1 LKKSGLSAIAVF
13 TLSFAFA
20 GCGGGK
26 KSTTTPKAA
35 PTSGLSTRVFA
46 SQSVSSL
53 TANPG
58 LVVINGLYDSLAKAP
73 RIQAGTAPG
82 YMEISPQRATLM
94 VFDSAGPAI
103 DVVNTAEE
111 KMSGT
116 IPLPGPTIS
125 MVAPSNSVGYVA
137 VPSAPLIGLAPGAVE
152 ALNLASS
159 SITASISVPNAQY
172 VVSNSGGSQLLVF
185 SNDSNSVT
193 VVSPLLLNT
202 GSPSPVTTT
211 VPGFDRPVWAVFSGD
226 NTTAYVLNCGPQC
239 GGTQASVQTLNM
251 TTFALGIPLPVD
263 AATIAL
269 LSGSTL
275 YVAGSPPTNNAC
287 TGQVTAAT
295 TCGRLNIVDLNTMT
309 VTGRVVITDGYHDRI
324 DLTSNGQLFIGS
336 YECTNIGNVNAV
348 NPTGEIRGCLTIY
361 NTTIPDN
368 TSAIIPRDNGDVTGL
383 QNISRPSEDM
393 VETGLVEYVAEGGQ
407 LRVYDLQTDALIS
420 DFYVETGTITI
431 TGQVIDVKAVDF
443 F

>member
-1 LKKSGLSAIAVF
+1 LKKFGLLASVLI
-13 TLSFAFA
+13 TLGLAFA

-46 SQSVSSL
+46 SQSISSL

-58 LVVINGLYDSLAKAP
+58 LVIINGLYDSLAKAP
-73 RIQAGTAPG
+73 RVQAGTAPG
-82 YMEISPQRATLM
+82 YMEISPQRTTLM
-94 VFDSAGPAI
+94 VFDSATNDI

-111 KMSGT
+111 KLSGT

-137 VPSAPLIGLAPGAVE
+137 VPSAPLIGLPPGAVE
-152 ALNLASS
+152 ALNLAASS
-159 SITASISVPNAQY
+159 LTASISVPNAQY

-193 VVSPLLLNT
+193 AVSPLLLNT
-202 GSPSPVTTT
+202 GSTVTT
-211 VPGFDRPVWAVFSGD
+211 VIPGFDRPVWAVFSGD
-226 NTTAYVLNCGPQC
+226 NSTAYVLNCGPQC

-251 TTFALGIPLPVD
+251 TTFALGTPVPVD

-275 YVAGSPPTNNAC
+275 YVAGTPATNNPC

-295 TCGRLNIVDLNTMT
+295 TCGRLSIVDLNTMT

-336 YECTNIGNVNAV
+336 YDCTNIGNVNAV
-348 NPTGEIRGCLTIY
+348 NSSGEVRGCLSIY
-361 NTTIPDN
+361 NTTIPNN
-368 TSAIIPRDNGDVTGL
+368 TAAIIPPDNGDVTGL
-383 QNISRPSEDM
+383 QNISRPPEDM
-393 VETGLVEYVAEGGQ
+393 VETDLVEYVAEGGN

>member
-1 LKKSGLSAIAVF
+1 MKKFGLSAVAVI
-13 TLSFAFA
+13 TLTIAFA

-26 KSTTTPKAA
+26 KKTATSATA

-46 SQSVSSL
+46 SQSISSL

-58 LVVINGLYDSLAKAP
+58 LVIINGLFDSLPKAP
-73 RIQAGTAPG
+73 RVQAGEAPG
-82 YMEISPQRATLM
+82 YMEISPQRTTLM
-94 VFDSAGPAI
+94 VFDSATNNI
-103 DVVNTAEE
+103 DVVDTAEE
-111 KMSGT
+111 KLSGT

-137 VPSAPLIGLAPGAVE
+137 VPSAPVIGKAPGAVE
-152 ALNLASS
+152 ALNLAEGSV
-159 SITASISVPNAQY
+159 TASISVPNAQY
-172 VVSNSGGSQLLVF
+172 VVSNSGGSQLLAF
-185 SNDSNSVT
+185 SNDSDSLT
-193 VVSPLLLNT
+193 VVSPLLINT
-202 GSPSPVTTT
+202 GPPVTTV

-226 NTTAYVLNCGPQC
+226 GNTAYVLNCGPQC

-251 TTFALGIPLPVD
+251 TTLVPGTPLPVD

-275 YVAGSPPTNNAC
+275 YVAGSPPTDNPC

-295 TCGRLNIVDLNTMT
+295 SCGRLDIVDIDTMT

-324 DLTSNGQLFIGS
+324 DLTSNGQLFVGS
-336 YECTNIGNVNAV
+336 YDCTNIGNVNAV
-348 NPTGEIRGCLTIY
+348 TPTGEIRGCLSIY
-361 NTTIPDN
+361 NTTIPNN
-368 TSAIIPRDNGDVTGL
+368 TAAIIPPDNGDVTGL

-407 LRVYDLQTDALIS
+407 LRVYDLQTDKLIS

>member
-1 LKKSGLSAIAVF
+1 V
-13 TLSFAFA
+13 
-20 GCGGGK
+20 
-26 KSTTTPKAA
+26 
-35 PTSGLSTRVFA
+35 
-46 SQSVSSL
+46 
-53 TANPG
+53 
-58 LVVINGLYDSLAKAP
+58 D
-73 RIQAGTAPG
+73 
-82 YMEISPQRATLM
+82 
-94 VFDSAGPAI
+94 
-103 DVVNTAEE
+103 TAEE
-111 KMSGT
+111 KLSGT

-137 VPSAPLIGLAPGAVE
+137 VPSAPVIGKAPGAVE
-152 ALNLASS
+152 ALNLAEGSV
-159 SITASISVPNAQY
+159 TASISVPNAQY
-172 VVSNSGGSQLLVF
+172 VVSNSGGSQLLAF
-185 SNDSNSVT
+185 SNDSDSLT
-193 VVSPLLLNT
+193 VVSPLLINT
-202 GSPSPVTTT
+202 GPPVTTV

-226 NTTAYVLNCGPQC
+226 GNTAYVLNCGPQC

-251 TTFALGIPLPVD
+251 TTLVPGTPLPVD

-275 YVAGSPPTNNAC
+275 YVAGSPPTDNPC

-295 TCGRLNIVDLNTMT
+295 SCGRLDVVDIDTMT

-324 DLTSNGQLFIGS
+324 DLTSNGQLFVGS
-336 YECTNIGNVNAV
+336 YDCTNIGNVNAV
-348 NPTGEIRGCLTIY
+348 TPAGEIRGCLSIY
-361 NTTIPDN
+361 NTTIPNN
-368 TSAIIPRDNGDVTGL
+368 TAAIIPPDNGDVTGL

-407 LRVYDLQTDALIS
+407 LRVYDLQTDKLIS

>member
-1 LKKSGLSAIAVF
+1 MKKFGLSAVVLIA
-13 TLSFAFA
+13 LSFACS
-20 GCGGGK
+20 GCGAK
-26 KSTTTPKAA
+26 KKTTTPTTT
-35 PTSGLSTRVFA
+35 PISGLSTRVFA
-46 SQSVSSL
+46 SQSVLSL

-58 LVVINGLYDSLAKAP
+58 LVIINGLYDSLAKAA
-73 RIQAGTAPG
+73 RISAGTSPG
-82 YMEISPQRATLM
+82 YMEISPQRTTLM
-94 VFDSAGPAI
+94 VFDSTISAPAI
-103 DVVNTAEE
+103 DIVNTAEE
-111 KMSGT
+111 KVTGT

-137 VPSAPLIGLAPGAVE
+137 VPSAPLIGLPPGAIE
-152 ALNLASS
+152 ALNLASGS
-159 SITASISVPNAQY
+159 VTAFISVPNAQY
-172 VVSNSGGSQLLVF
+172 VVSNAGGSQLLAF

-202 GSPSPVTTT
+202 GSPVTTV

-226 NTTAYVLNCGPQC
+226 NSTAYVLNCGPQC

-251 TTFALGIPLPVD
+251 TTLALGTPVPVD

-275 YVAGSPPTNNAC
+275 YVAGTPPTNNPC

-295 TCGRLNIVDLNTMT
+295 TCGRLDIVDLNSMT

-336 YECTNIGNVNAV
+336 YDCTNVGNVNAV
-348 NPTGEIRGCLTIY
+348 TPTGEIRGCLSIY
-361 NTTIPDN
+361 NTTIPNN
-368 TSAIIPRDNGDVTGL
+368 TAAIIPPDNGDVTGL

-407 LRVYDLQTDALIS
+407 LRVYDLQTDKLES

>member
-1 LKKSGLSAIAVF
+1 MKKFGLSAVAII
-13 TLSFAFA
+13 TLTIAFA
-20 GCGGGK
+20 SCGGGK
-26 KSTTTPKAA
+26 KKAATSATA

-58 LVVINGLYDSLAKAP
+58 LVIINGLYDSLAKAP
-73 RIQAGTAPG
+73 RVQAGEAPG

-94 VFDSAGPAI
+94 VFDSATNNI
-103 DVVNTAEE
+103 DIVDTAEE
-111 KMSGT
+111 KLSGT

-125 MVAPSNSVGYVA
+125 MVAPSNSAGYAA
-137 VPSAPLIGLAPGAVE
+137 VPSAPLIGLPPGAVE
-152 ALNLASS
+152 ALNLASG

-172 VVSNSGGSQLLVF
+172 VVSNAGGSELLAF

-193 VVSPLLLNT
+193 VVSPLLINT
-202 GSPSPVTTT
+202 GSPVTTV

-226 NTTAYVLNCGPQC
+226 GSTAYVLNCGPQC
-239 GGTQASVQTLNM
+239 GGTQASVQPLNM
-251 TTFALGIPLPVD
+251 TTLAPGIPVPVD

-275 YVAGSPPTNNAC
+275 YVAGAPPTDNAC

-295 TCGRLNIVDLNTMT
+295 TCGRLDIVDINTMT

-336 YECTNIGNVNAV
+336 YNCTNIGNVNAV
-348 NPTGEIRGCLTIY
+348 TPTGEIRGCLSIY
-361 NTTIPDN
+361 NTTIPNN
-368 TSAIIPRDNGDVTGL
+368 TVAIIPPDNGDVTGL

-393 VETGLVEYVAEGGQ
+393 VETGLVEYVAEGGN
-407 LRVYDLQTDALIS
+407 LRVYDLQTDKLIS

-431 TGQVIDVKAVDF
+431 TGQIIDVKAVDF